1 MSDKIIGKQT
11 LCQRFLRIE
20 EVGDELDGLCRERGD
35 CGEHKAM
42 AQRDMAQPHYARVD
56 FGECRFPGGNIAV
69 AVAQQFH
76 LRSKFK
82 MIQEFGISVG
92 NTVGYEPLFEQACGG
107 DMVVQETLS
116 R

>member
-1 MSDKIIGKQT
+1 M
-11 LCQRFLRIE
+11 
-20 EVGDELDGLCRERGD
+20 V
-35 CGEHKAM
+35 
-42 AQRDMAQPHYARVD
+42 QRDMAQSHYAAVD
-56 FGECRFPGGNIAV
+56 FGEYRFPGGHIAV

-82 MIQEFGISVG
+82 MIQKFGIPVG
-92 NTVGYEPLFEQACGG
+92 NTVGNEPLFEQACGG